1 MAYPRKH
8 GLYNPKYERDA
19 CGIGFVVNI
28 KGEKSNQIVK
38 MALESLVCLDHRGAR
53 GAEDN
58 TGDGAGILMQIPHR
72 FFEHACNGVG
82 IDIPD
87 PRHYGVGMI
96 FMTDHEDRSIRQRT
110 RQIIEDIVKE
120 EGQKVLGWRK
130 VPTDNFYLGLTSR
143 ACEPVV
149 WQIFIGRSADLPDPM
164 AFERKLYVIRKRA
177 TNTIRYAGHDEN
189 FYIPSLSSRTI
200 VYKGMLTPMQVPEFY
215 PDLQDH
221 RMEAAI
227 VLVHSRFSTNTFP
240 SWERSHPYRYLI
252 HNGEINTLR
261 GNQNWMKTRQAM
273 LASELWATTYK
284 KYLPYS
290 TKTARIPQSLTT
302 VLNFCLYLAAQWRT
316 QPS

>member
-8 GLYNPKYERDA
+8 GLYNPNNERDA

-72 FFEHACNGVG
+72 FFEHACEGLE
-82 IDIPD
+82 IPLPD
-87 PRHYGVGMI
+87 LGQYGVGMVFI
-96 FMTDHEDRSIRQRT
+96 SDDKDRSIRRKT
-110 RQIIEDIVKE
+110 RKTIEDIVRE
-120 EGQKVLGWRK
+120 EGQEVLGWRK
-130 VPTDNFYLGLTSR
+130 VPTDNFYLGPTSR

-149 WQIFIGRSADLPDPM
+149 WQIFVGRNADLANNL
-164 AFERKLYVIRKRA
+164 AFERKLYVIRKRI
-177 TNTIRYAGHDEN
+177 TNAIRYTGHDEN

-221 RMEAAI
+221 RMAASI
-227 VLVHSRFSTNTFP
+227 ALVHSRFSTNTFCFSSLDIFRIGRAP
-240 SWERSHPYRYLI
+240 GVESPPW
-252 HNGEINTLR
+252 
-261 GNQNWMKTRQAM
+261 
-273 LASELWATTYK
+273 ASSSRHRAQRWLHC
-284 KYLPYS
+284 
-290 TKTARIPQSLTT
+290 QSL
-302 VLNFCLYLAAQWRT
+302 LAYLALQSALVQRE
-316 QPS
+316 